1 MDAVLDIMARAP
13 LFNGLSEDQLAA
25 LRAIGSIQEVGKD
38 RTIFSE
44 GEPADGFYLLLS
56 GKVKVFKTS
65 MDGKEHILH
74 ILGAGEP
81 FGEVPVFIGAKF
93 PATALSLSPS
103 RIMFFPKGRFIDLIS
118 ANPMIALGMI
128 GLLCLRLKE
137 FTHQIENLALK
148 DVSARLSSYLLVLQ
162 HEQQAQQ
169 NQGAS
174 IRLKISKGQ
183 LAGVLGTAP
192 ETLSRV
198 LARLSTA
205 GYIRVQGP
213 EITILNREGLKEV
226 MESGKWGG

>member
-1 MDAVLDIMARAP
+1 MDPVLDIMARAP
-13 LFNGLSEDQLAA
+13 LFNGLSGDQLAE
-25 LRAIGSIQEVGKD
+25 LRAIGTIQEVQKD
-38 RTIFSE
+38 QTIFSE
-44 GEPADGFYLLLS
+44 GERADGFYVLLS
-56 GKVKVFKTS
+56 GKVKVYKTS

-81 FGEVPVFIGAKF
+81 FGEVPVFIGANF

-103 RIMFFPKGRFIDLIS
+103 RIMFFPKRRFIDLIS
-118 ANPMIALGMI
+118 ANPLIALGMI

-148 DVSARLSSYLLVLQ
+148 DVSARLSSYLLHLLQ
-162 HEQQAQQ
+162 EQQM
-169 NQGAS
+169 QGPS